1 MRTNHWI
8 EYQNLRDRFYEEID
22 DLWSKIYELEGEER
36 DLPGVPESRGC
47 IKIIL

>member
-1 MRTNHWI
+1 MKVQQWK
-8 EYQNLRDRFYEEID
+8 EYQNLREHFYEELD
-22 DLWSKIYELEGEER
+22 DMWERIYKLEGDEI